1 MRKEVW
7 ILGVS
12 MVLTLCACGAVDR
25 GDGQEMSVPE
35 DIVSLEVSRETPVK
49 QTDAYKADADGQ
61 QAETRMTQRPVP
73 KRMVMTKGTLYV
85 DTGYV
90 SGIWGR
96 CGNLDGNIDS
106 VISDMEIP
114 TEDGQ
119 ANFMAA
125 GWQMGVEEDTIE
137 VPIDGEFCIF
147 AAQGSKKE
155 GYIPASVAQFL
166 ATVEEVTEDGCVIVR
181 TDRGVSQMFSG
192 KIKENERYKISLEH
206 YACDI
211 NIPAESLS
219 PGNGLCVVCKNNLEG
234 TDPAVITDVYSVSPL
249 HGNVCQPCQYP
260 PADEVTE
267 TDLN

>member
-1 MRKEVW
+1 MKKGKKGLTVGG
-7 ILGVS
+7 ILLLLGMS
-12 MVLTLCACGAVDR
+12 ACGTVSRTAA
-25 GDGQEMSVPE
+25 QESVPGVMLPAE
-35 DIVSLEVSRETPVK
+35 
-49 QTDAYKADADGQ
+49 QTEHTESTY
-61 QAETRMTQRPVP
+61 AETTAETESLTEQPGPQRML
-73 KRMVMTKGTLYV
+73 MVNGTLYV

-96 CGNLDGNIDS
+96 CGNLDGNIDN

-137 VPIDGEFCIF
+137 VPLDGEFCIF

-166 ATVEEVTEDGCVIVR
+166 ATVEEVTEDGYVIVR

-192 KIKENERYKISLEH
+192 KIKENERYKLSLEH
-206 YACDI
+206 YECDI
-211 NIPAESLS
+211 NIPVESLS
-219 PGNGLCVVCKNNLEG
+219 PGNGLCVICKNNLEG

-249 HGNVCQPCQYP
+249 HGNVCQTGQYP
-260 PADEVTE
+260 PADEVTG
-267 TDLN
+267 TD